1 MQKSTGKVVGIL
13 LACLLSIFI
22 PNTIIDTLDD
32 TSINNN
38 LGNGIHLLEN
48 NDVETILGSSKE
60 NLNVELKLD
69 KKTGIINYEE
79 KSIISDRTKSSIP
92 VAFLIEGTYFIVATA
107 ILDAIRNGKYN
118 HYEAII
124 INGDLYLGNNISY
137 SEAIERL
144 KNKGDVW
151 SKNST
156 LAWCVANAAG
166 KINPTN
172 VEKHENNDNYY
183 WHYHPRNSSNTRIG
197 QHSFC

>member
-13 LACLLSIFI
+13 LACLLSIII
-22 PNTIIDTLDD
+22 PNTIIDTLND
-32 TSINNN
+32 TSIDNN
-38 LGNGIHLLEN
+38 LDNGIHLLEN
-48 NDVETILGSSKE
+48 NDIETVLGSSKE
-60 NLNVELKLD
+60 NLNVELKLN

-79 KSIISDRTKSSIP
+79 KSIISDKTKNSIP
-92 VAFLIEGTYFIVATA
+92 VAFLIEGTYFIIATA
-107 ILDAIRNGKYN
+107 ILDAIRNGKYD
-118 HYEAII
+118 HYEAIL

-137 SEAIERL
+137 NEAIERL
-144 KNKGDVW
+144 KRKGDVW

-183 WHYHPRNSSNTRIG
+183 WHYHARTSNKTRMR